1 VNDMCNYDID
11 SNDWFRGF
19 NSRCFAA
26 EFFRDFEEAEREFED
41 AFMEIETKASKELM
55 REYETSEGVKEGEI
69 GPFVYCYSLAIGF
82 DGAPRV
88 REFSNAPSGI
98 GSSRSRRGRKGGVSN
113 YNRTEIMS
121 EREPLADIN
130 VYDKEVKVVVEM
142 PGLSKEH
149 IKIQAYNNSVE
160 VSTDYPQR
168 KYQVID
174 IPPDADIETVKSTYK
189 NGILEIVFKKK
200 RKLKRNNKGRK

>member
-1 VNDMCNYDID
+1 MCNCDCDID
-11 SNDWFRGF
+11 SYDWFRGF

-26 EFFRDFEEAEREFED
+26 KFCRDFEEAEREFED

-55 REYETSEGVKEGEI
+55 SEYETSEGPKVREI
-69 GPFVYCYSLAIGF
+69 GSFVFSYSMVTGF

-88 REFSNAPSGI
+88 REFSIAPSGI
-98 GSSRSRRGRKGGVSN
+98 GSGRRSSRGRKRGVDN
-113 YNRTEIMS
+113 YDRSEIMS

-130 VYDKEVKVVVEM
+130 VYDKEVKVVVDM

-149 IKIQAYNNSVE
+149 IKIHAYNNSVE
-160 VSTDYPQR
+160 IATDYPPR

-174 IPPDADIETVKSTYK
+174 IPPEADIETVKSTYK
-189 NGILEIVFKKK
+189 NGILEIAFKKK
-200 RKLKRNNKGRK
+200 RKLKRSNKGRK

>member
-1 VNDMCNYDID
+1 MCNCDID
-11 SNDWFRGF
+11 SYDWFRRF
-19 NSRCFAA
+19 NSRCFGA

-55 REYETSEGVKEGEI
+55 SEYETSEGVKVREI
-69 GPFVYCYSLAIGF
+69 GSLVYGYSIAIGF
-82 DGAPRV
+82 DGTPRV

-98 GSSRSRRGRKGGVSN
+98 GSSRSSRGRKGGVYN
-113 YNRTEIMS
+113 YNRTGIMS
-121 EREPLADIN
+121 EKEYLADIN

-142 PGLSKEH
+142 PGLRKEH
-149 IKIQAYNNSVE
+149 IRIQAYNNSVE

-174 IPPDADIETVKSTYK
+174 IPTDADIETVKSTYK

-200 RKLKRNNKGRK
+200 RKLKLKRNNKGMK

>member
-1 VNDMCNYDID
+1 MCNCDID
-11 SNDWFRGF
+11 SYDWFRRF
-19 NSRCFAA
+19 NSRCFGA
-26 EFFRDFEEAEREFED
+26 EFFRDFEEAERKFED
-41 AFMEIETKASKELM
+41 TFMEIETKASKELVS
-55 REYETSEGVKEGEI
+55 EYETSEGLKVRE
-69 GPFVYCYSLAIGF
+69 PFVYGYSVAIGF
-82 DGAPRV
+82 DGTPRV
-88 REFSNAPSGI
+88 TEFSNAPSGI
-98 GSSRSRRGRKGGVSN
+98 GSSGSSRGRKGGVSN
-113 YNRTEIMS
+113 YGRTEIMS

-168 KYQVID
+168 KYQIID

-200 RKLKRNNKGRK
+200 KEIET

>member
-1 VNDMCNYDID
+1 MCNCDID
-11 SNDWFRGF
+11 SYDWFRRF
-19 NSRCFAA
+19 NSRCFGA

-41 AFMEIETKASKELM
+41 TFMEIETKASKELM
-55 REYETSEGVKEGEI
+55 GEYETSEGLKVRE
-69 GPFVYCYSLAIGF
+69 PFVYGYSVAIGF
-82 DGAPRV
+82 DGTPRV
-88 REFSNAPSGI
+88 TEFSNAPSGI
-98 GSSRSRRGRKGGVSN
+98 GSSGSSRGRKGGVSN
-113 YNRTEIMS
+113 YGRTEIMS

>member
-1 VNDMCNYDID
+1 MCNCDID
-11 SNDWFRGF
+11 SYDWFRIF
-19 NSRCFAA
+19 NSRCFGA
-26 EFFRDFEEAEREFED
+26 EFSRDFEEAEREFED
-41 AFMEIETKASKELM
+41 TFMEIETKASKELM
-55 REYETSEGVKEGEI
+55 GEYETSEGPKVREI
-69 GPFVYCYSLAIGF
+69 GQFVYGYSMAIGF
-82 DGAPRV
+82 DGTPRV
-88 REFSNAPSGI
+88 TEFSNAPSGI
-98 GSSRSRRGRKGGVSN
+98 VSTGSSRGRKGGVSN
-113 YNRTEIMS
+113 YDRTEIMS

-168 KYQVID
+168 KYQIID
-174 IPPDADIETVKSTYK
+174 IPSDADIETVKSTYK

-200 RKLKRNNKGRK
+200 RKLKRNNNGRK

>member
-1 VNDMCNYDID
+1 MCNCDIE
-11 SNDWFRGF
+11 SYDWFRRF
-19 NSRCFAA
+19 NSRYFAA
-26 EFFRDFEEAEREFED
+26 EFIRDFEEAEREFED

-55 REYETSEGVKEGEI
+55 SEYETSEGFKVREI
-69 GPFVYCYSLAIGF
+69 GSFVYCYSMAIGF

-98 GSSRSRRGRKGGVSN
+98 GSSRSSRGRKGGVSN

-200 RKLKRNNKGRK
+200 RKLKRTNKGRK

>member
-1 VNDMCNYDID
+1 MCNCDID
-11 SNDWFRGF
+11 SYDWFRRFG
-19 NSRCFAA
+19 SRCFGA

-41 AFMEIETKASKELM
+41 AFMEIETKASNELM
-55 REYETSEGVKEGEI
+55 SEYETSEGAKVREAGSFLY
-69 GPFVYCYSLAIGF
+69 GYSMAIGF
-82 DGAPRV
+82 DGTPRV
-88 REFSNAPSGI
+88 RKFSNAPSGI
-98 GSSRSRRGRKGGVSN
+98 GSSRSSRGRKGGVSN

-142 PGLSKEH
+142 PGFSKEH
-149 IKIQAYNNSVE
+149 IKIHAYNNSVE

-174 IPPDADIETVKSTYK
+174 IPTDADIETVKSTYK

-200 RKLKRNNKGRK
+200 RKLKLKRNNKGRK